1 MNDGFD
7 EYELEL
13 SNTEYGDNDYHL
25 SDASHEYAQFNNDD
39 VENRNENRYV
49 RDVDSN
55 NTERVKGINYKAK
68 GLHNCEEDN
77 RDEKYDSSNSKYD
90 LVTRLSKFMKG
101 ETFTYT

>member
-7 EYELEL
+7 EFESEL
-13 SNTEYGDNDYHL
+13 SNIEYGDDDYHL
-25 SDASHEYAQFNNDD
+25 SDASHEDAWFNDDD
-39 VENRNENRYV
+39 VESRNENRYV
-49 RDVDSN
+49 RDVDN
-55 NTERVKGINYKAK
+55 NNAERAKGINYKGK

-77 RDEKYDSSNSKYD
+77 RDGKSDSSSSKYD